1 MQIAAYPP
9 SEQWLTIPEFPPPG
23 WERERAR
30 RQSLR
35 LGLHTPDRRAELE
48 RLLREVQRMDR
59 PSALARLLYLGDDA
73 QSLFAVDIV
82 LVIAHDDGTKA
93 ARHWAQQQ
101 LLRGILGPVQP
112 VRLRPS
118 PDIAGFWGRADGE
131 AASDVDVGVPDADA
145 PGDHP
150 CQPSSSAT
158 SAVEVTHT
166 ADSRRSLWHP
176 TDRAEVT
183 GPGTAPTW
191 RPTAMAWWAVDRAP
205 DRWGAST
212 TTIASASAAMI
223 RLRERNR
230 CLCGAAPGGL
240 SEHSAPPRR
249 RMSR

>member
-9 SEQWLTIPEFPPPG
+9 SERWLTIPEFPPPG

-59 PSALARLLYLGDDA
+59 PTALARMLYLGDDA
-73 QSLFAVDIV
+73 QSLFAVDIG

-101 LLRGILGPVQP
+101 LLRRILGPVQP

-131 AASDVDVGVPDADA
+131 AVGTISHPGVVVVRDDQDDVDGEQALRVIAQVQQPGQRRWPVHPLHLPEQPLQLGPPVGGV
-145 PGDHP
+145 
-150 CQPSSSAT
+150 QPQAE
-158 SAVEVTHT
+158 ALT
-166 ADSRRSLWHP
+166 AGPLALP
-176 TDRAEVT
+176 T
-183 GPGTAPTW
+183 GG
-191 RPTAMAWWAVDRAP
+191 
-205 DRWGAST
+205 
-212 TTIASASAAMI
+212 
-223 RLRERNR
+223 RELGNR
-230 CLCGAAPGGL
+230 EPLL
-240 SEHSAPPRR
+240 RR
-249 RMSR
+249 RICSDLHP

>member
-118 PDIAGFWGRADGE
+118 PDIAGFWAG
-131 AASDVDVGVPDADA
+131 
-145 PGDHP
+145 
-150 CQPSSSAT
+150 
-158 SAVEVTHT
+158 
-166 ADSRRSLWHP
+166 
-176 TDRAEVT
+176 
-183 GPGTAPTW
+183 
-191 RPTAMAWWAVDRAP
+191 PTARRWARSP
-205 DRWGAST
+205 TPASPSCC
-212 TTIASASAAMI
+212 A
-223 RLRERNR
+223 RRV
-230 CLCGAAPGGL
+230 C
-240 SEHSAPPRR
+240 PR
-249 RMSR
+249 SPSTSS

>member
-101 LLRGILGPVQP
+101 LLRRILGPVQP

-131 AASDVDVGVPDADA
+131 AVGTISH
-145 PGDHP
+145 PGVVVVLRK
-150 CQPSSSAT
+150 AG
-158 SAVEVTHT
+158 
-166 ADSRRSLWHP
+166 LP
-176 TDRAEVT
+176 TV
-183 GPGTAPTW
+183 
-191 RPTAMAWWAVDRAP
+191 AVDIVMKVWAARPAETATLPHPLAKPRAAT
-205 DRWGAST
+205 RTCRG
-212 TTIASASAAMI
+212 
-223 RLRERNR
+223 
-230 CLCGAAPGGL
+230 
-240 SEHSAPPRR
+240 
-249 RMSR
+249 

>member
-1 MQIAAYPP
+1 MKPTRRSRMQIAAYPP

-101 LLRGILGPVQP
+101 LLRGILGPVQDP
-112 VRLRPS
+112 PLR
-118 PDIAGFWGRADGE
+118 
-131 AASDVDVGVPDADA
+131 
-145 PGDHP
+145 
-150 CQPSSSAT
+150 
-158 SAVEVTHT
+158 
-166 ADSRRSLWHP
+166 SRRSADSCEKSRFGLKTRLPVSISPHP
-176 TDRAEVT
+176 RA
-183 GPGTAPTW
+183 
-191 RPTAMAWWAVDRAP
+191 R
-205 DRWGAST
+205 
-212 TTIASASAAMI
+212 
-223 RLRERNR
+223 
-230 CLCGAAPGGL
+230 
-240 SEHSAPPRR
+240 
-249 RMSR
+249 

>member
-101 LLRGILGPVQP
+101 LLRRILGPVQP

-131 AASDVDVGVPDADA
+131 AVGTISHPGVVVVLDVV
-145 PGDHP
+145 
-150 CQPSSSAT
+150 
-158 SAVEVTHT
+158 
-166 ADSRRSLWHP
+166 
-176 TDRAEVT
+176 
-183 GPGTAPTW
+183 
-191 RPTAMAWWAVDRAP
+191 
-205 DRWGAST
+205 
-212 TTIASASAAMI
+212 I
-223 RLRERNR
+223 RL
-230 CLCGAAPGGL
+230 LGATVIENVTVTQEG
-240 SEHSAPPRR
+240 R
-249 RMSR
+249 

>member
-101 LLRGILGPVQP
+101 LLRRILGPVQP

-131 AASDVDVGVPDADA
+131 AVGTISHPGVVVVLRKAGLPTVAVDIVMKVWAARP
-145 PGDHP
+145 
-150 CQPSSSAT
+150 
-158 SAVEVTHT
+158 
-166 ADSRRSLWHP
+166 
-176 TDRAEVT
+176 AEVVPRIDEIAALARGVAPAVRAVRVR
-183 GPGTAPTW
+183 GPGPASETRRGGRCNDSPWTHRPWRASSRSW
-191 RPTAMAWWAVDRAP
+191 RPT
-205 DRWGAST
+205 
-212 TTIASASAAMI
+212 
-223 RLRERNR
+223 
-230 CLCGAAPGGL
+230 
-240 SEHSAPPRR
+240 
-249 RMSR
+249 